1 MLCFGIGP
9 CPFMTLLKCPAA
21 KISHINHDKCT
32 FDHIVLRKEWKNTI
46 EKPHKRV
53 LQKIKVLCHLSV
65 KPKANVSCHINF
77 RRDLSVVS

>member
-1 MLCFGIGP
+1 
-9 CPFMTLLKCPAA
+9 MTLSKRPAA
-21 KISHINHDKCT
+21 KISHINHDKRT
-32 FDHIVLRKEWKNTI
+32 FDNIVLRKEWENTV

-77 RRDLSVVS
+77 RHDLSVVS